1 MGFLFASAIFA
12 VGVIAVGLI
21 LLLVLLRA
29 VFWLIFLPFKLIF
42 AVLFVPIW
50 LVKTALRVVG
60 LAIVG
65 PIMLLAAIV
74 GGAFLVLSLLATLIL
89 PLVPIAI
96 IAALL
101 WVLIRSFGHRPVRV
115 A

>member
-12 VGVIAVGLI
+12 IGVVAVGLI
-21 LLLVLLRA
+21 LLLVLIRA

-65 PIMLLAAIV
+65 PIVLLAAIV
-74 GGAFLVLSLLATLIL
+74 GGVFLVMGLLATLIL
-89 PLVPIAI
+89 PLVPVAI
-96 IAALL
+96 VAALL
-101 WVLIRSFGHRPVRV
+101 WVVIRSFGHRPVPV